1 MKYYYQIIPLI
12 RLPLIKPNDFTYH
25 SDKIIKLGS
34 IVKINLNNKIV
45 RGVVIS
51 RPQTISPL
59 KQAKRCN
66 ERSDL
71 TKPILQLVTP
81 AQITEQQLE
90 LARLISKYYL
100 TPLSTTLKF
109 FAFKLTKSNNSKYF
123 ENLNKQIQEINE
135 DKWQKEIA
143 LTKEQK
149 KAIKKII
156 SQATSTKSTFK
167 NNSPD
172 KKNARL
178 STFDSKLSNKVNL
191 QPSTLLFG
199 PPASGKTEVVV
210 ETIKNTIRKKQQT
223 LILIP
228 EIFLSYQEIVR
239 YSSKFIKEADTK
251 IAILHSQ
258 LKPSE
263 TTTIWN
269 EVRSGRIKIVI
280 STRMGIFL
288 PFIKLGLIVVDEE
301 QDISHKQWD
310 TPPFYHTRQV
320 VELMQKIYTKTRVLL
335 VSSTPSLESW
345 YKYSNASHRQII
357 KLPILRTNSIK
368 VKPPEI
374 KLVDLKKYYKKNQQ
388 IFISNELRFALK
400 NCLDQNTI
408 ALLLVPRRGKSSTII
423 CQDCREVPTCPDCQV
438 PLVHSE
444 NNYRCLHC
452 NFKISNISKCPHCGS
467 FRLQDVGFGTESVA
481 DNLQNMFPS
490 AKVAIADNTT
500 FADNN
505 FRRKILKKLYNN
517 ELDFLVGTYGIAKGL
532 DIQSVNL
539 VAILNADNWPGQ
551 TDFRFD
557 ENYLSTIFQLAGRV
571 NRPGGKQTGQCLI
584 QTFDPT
590 NRIFTYLKDW
600 DWQSF
605 IKYELANRKLL
616 NYPPFTHLLKITH
629 RNYDKEVVEKEL
641 DKLYKQLEKYTLTI
655 RAKRS
660 HKASA
665 GTTLTTRH
673 QPIPRGSS
681 RYNAYNEASADPT
694 RHQPIQLLPPYFG
707 YQEKLRGY
715 WQKHLLLKIKILPIT
730 DKKLLKIL
738 DLPTNWKIDVD
749 TENIF

>member
-1 MKYYYQIIPLI
+1 MKYYYQIIPLV
-12 RLPLIKPNDFTYH
+12 RLPLTKPNDFTYH
-25 SDKIIKLGS
+25 SDKIIKFGS
-34 IVKINLNNKIV
+34 IVKINLNNKII

-51 RPQTISPL
+51 KPQTISPL
-59 KQAKRCN
+59 KQAKRYLSPAQGDN

-71 TKPILQLVTP
+71 TKPILQLITP
-81 AQITEQQLE
+81 AQITKQQLE
-90 LARLISKYYL
+90 LAKLISKYYL

-109 FAFKLTKSNNSKYF
+109 FTFKLTKKNNINYF
-123 ENLNKQIQEINE
+123 KSLTEQIKKINE
-135 DKWQKEIA
+135 SKWQEKII

-149 KAIKKII
+149 KAIKKIT
-156 SQATSTKSTFK
+156 SQTSNTKFAFK
-167 NNSPD
+167 NHNLD
-172 KKNARL
+172 KKNKGL
-178 STFDSKLSNKVNL
+178 STFDFR
-191 QPSTLLFG
+191 PSTLLFG
-199 PPASGKTEVVV
+199 PPASGKTEVIIGV
-210 ETIKNTIRKKQQT
+210 IKNILKKKQQT

-239 YSSKFIKEADTK
+239 YSGKFLKEMTEE

-263 TTTIWN
+263 ITTIWN
-269 EVRSGRIKIVI
+269 GVQSGQIKIVI

-288 PFIKLGLIVVDEE
+288 PFQNLGLIVVDEE

-310 TPPFYHTRQV
+310 TPPFYHIRQIT
-320 VELMQKIYTKTRVLL
+320 ELMQKIYIKVQTIL

-345 YKYSNASHRQII
+345 HKYSNNSNHQII
-357 KLPILRTNSIK
+357 KLPALKTNSITI
-368 VKPPEI
+368 KPPEI

-388 IFISNELRFALK
+388 IFISNELRFGLK
-400 NCLDQNTI
+400 NCLDQDTI
-408 ALLLVPRRGKSSTII
+408 AMLLVPRRGKSRTII
-423 CQDCREVPTCPDCQV
+423 CQDCHEVPTCPNCQV

-452 NFKISNISKCPHCGS
+452 DFKISNISKCPHCGS

-481 DNLQNMFPS
+481 DNLQNIFPS

-500 FADNN
+500 FANN
-505 FRRKILKKLYNN
+505 DFRRKILKQLYNN
-517 ELDFLVGTYGIAKGL
+517 ELDFLIGTYGIAKGL
-532 DIQSVNL
+532 DIKAVNL

-571 NRPGGKQTGQCLI
+571 NRPGSKQTGQCLI

-600 DWQSF
+600 DWPAF
-605 IKYELANRKLL
+605 IKYELKNRKSLS
-616 NYPPFTHLLKITH
+616 YPPFTHLLKITY
-629 RNYDKEVVEKEL
+629 RNYNRETVEKEL
-641 DKLYKQLEKYTLTI
+641 DKLHKKLEKYTLTT

-660 HKASA
+660 H
-665 GTTLTTRH
+665 
-673 QPIPRGSS
+673 
-681 RYNAYNEASADPT
+681 EASANPTSEAIPRAKRSHERSDPT
-694 RHQPIQLLPPYFG
+694 RRQPILPPYFG

-715 WQKHLLLKIKILPIT
+715 WQKHLLLKIKTLPIT

>member
-1 MKYYYQIIPLI
+1 MRHYCQIIPLI
-12 RLPLIKPNDFTYH
+12 RLPLTKPNDFTYH
-25 SDKIIKLGS
+25 SDEAIGFGS
-34 IVKINLNNKIV
+34 IVKINLNNKTV
-45 RGVVIS
+45 RGVVVKS
-51 RPQTISPL
+51 EVSKPSFKTS
-59 KQAKRCN
+59 
-66 ERSDL
+66 
-71 TKPILQLVTP
+71 PILKVITP
-81 AQITEQQLE
+81 TQITKQQLG
-90 LARLISKYYL
+90 LAKLISKYYL

-109 FAFKLTKSNNSKYF
+109 FAFKLTKSDNSKYF
-123 ENLNKQIQEINE
+123 EDLNKQVQEINE
-135 DKWQKEIA
+135 DKWQKEIT
-143 LTKEQK
+143 LTKEQR
-149 KAIKKII
+149 KAIEKII

-167 NNSPD
+167 NNSPS
-172 KKNARL
+172 KKNTRL
-178 STFDSKLSNKVNL
+178 STFDSKLSNGVNL

-210 ETIKNTIRKKQQT
+210 KTIKNTIRKKQQT

-228 EIFLSYQEIVR
+228 EIFLSYQEIIR
-239 YSSKFIKEADTK
+239 YSSKFIKEADVK

-263 TTTIWN
+263 ITTIWN
-269 EVRSGRIKIVI
+269 GVRSGRIKIVI

-288 PFIKLGLIVVDEE
+288 PFSKLGLIVIDEE

-320 VELMQKIYTKTRVLL
+320 VELMQKIYTKAQILL

-345 YKYSNASHRQII
+345 YKYSNASRRQII
-357 KLPILRTNSIK
+357 KLPILKTNSIK

-467 FRLQDVGFGTESVA
+467 FRLQDIGFGTESVA
-481 DNLQNMFPS
+481 DNLQNIFPS

-500 FADNN
+500 FADND
-505 FRRKILKKLYNN
+505 FRRKVLKKLYNN

-539 VAILNADNWPGQ
+539 VAILNADNWPGK

-571 NRPGGKQTGQCLI
+571 NRPGGKQNGQCLI
-584 QTFDPT
+584 QTFDLT
-590 NRIFTYLKDW
+590 NRIFTYLKNW

-605 IKYELANRKLL
+605 IKYELANRELL
-616 NYPPFTHLLKITH
+616 NYPPFTHLLKITYK
-629 RNYDKEVVEKEL
+629 NYNRETVEKEL
-641 DKLYKQLEKYTLTI
+641 AKLHKKLEKYTLTT
-655 RAKRS
+655 RAKQS

-665 GTTLTTRH
+665 DTTLTTRR
-673 QPIPRGSS
+673 QPIKRVSS
-681 RYNAYNEASADPT
+681 RSPIPISA
-694 RHQPIQLLPPYFG
+694 
-707 YQEKLRGY
+707 
-715 WQKHLLLKIKILPIT
+715 IK
-730 DKKLLKIL
+730 K
-738 DLPTNWKIDVD
+738 N
-749 TENIF
+749 